1 MSNTLL
7 ASDDYVDSFPLMS
20 SPFPLLSIFVI
31 YLWLVMKAGPD
42 FMKNRKPYKL
52 FLPIR
57 LYNIFQVVACT
68 YFISQSTPEYS
79 LRYTWQ
85 CLHVTMS
92 DQMTIISWFYLLLR
106 LAEFVETIF
115 FVLRKKQNQVSTLHV
130 YHHISTAAILWM
142 FLKYSGGKLFTLQTT
157 LDEGVLKSL
166 ITFRRHWD
174 DHSCYQHIRAH
185 LYVQLLLPELV
196 QAVDEVHK
204 CREAVADGSSNSSAC
219 GAAWAVCGW
228 RLAGL

>member
-1 MSNTLL
+1 MLNTLL

-157 LDEGVLKSL
+157 RRRCLEVTNHFQTSL
-166 ITFRRHWD
+166 R
-174 DHSCYQHIRAH
+174 
-185 LYVQLLLPELV
+185 
-196 QAVDEVHK
+196 
-204 CREAVADGSSNSSAC
+204 
-219 GAAWAVCGW
+219 
-228 RLAGL
+228 